1 MFSMFYSVFIASV
14 FFFFF
19 PLGGAGRGSQ
29 KLHLD
34 LKVKCRVSVT
44 KGKIG
49 KKRKERNSLG
59 GKLGCEVVGEEGK
72 GRQLKKTIAF
82 RIPVPF
88 LSVPVT
94 SLGPINCLFL
104 KELLSS
110 IIFTELH
117 CYGAEIIWECY
128 QSGKV

>member
-1 MFSMFYSVFIASV
+1 M
-14 FFFFF
+14 
-19 PLGGAGRGSQ
+19 
-29 KLHLD
+29 
-34 LKVKCRVSVT
+34 T

-49 KKRKERNSLG
+49 KRRKERNSLG